1 MINLL
6 DKTQW
11 AAGRKSDIDF
21 KYDGNFLF
29 KDFNNNNTLNIVL
42 PVFPRYSN

>member
-1 MINLL
+1 M
-6 DKTQW
+6 TQW
-11 AAGRKSDIDF
+11 AAGRKSDTDF

-42 PVFPRYSN
+42 PSFSRYSN